1 MSVEKDKENLEK
13 LFLKSNEKDIFA
25 KIQERHSIKFFLGNL
40 LNEELFLKKGI
51 LEVLILAIQY
61 NKTYV
66 FNETWKKIAQLTNKT
81 YQLEIYREIIKKVLI
96 ECTPES
102 EILKIVC
109 NKVPFSLAEIG
120 MDALYPALKQLK
132 TANLIFFFEKRRLK
146 KQKDLT
152 ESANIIV
159 TAAHAFNDDDL
170 LNYLQKRKVNVFGNN
185 FEHLKMAAI
194 SGKIE
199 KLNYF
204 YAVKSSSFKELID
217 WNKEDIQPHFQSEK
231 WLKSFELKERLSEKL
246 KPKTNKAKITKIKVT
261 KI

>member
-1 MSVEKDKENLEK
+1 MSVEKDKESLEK
-13 LFLKSNEKDIFA
+13 LFLKSNEKNIFA
-25 KIQERHSIKFFLGNL
+25 KIQERHNIKFFLGNL
-40 LNEELFLKKGI
+40 LNEEIYLKNGI
-51 LEVLILAIQY
+51 LEVLNLAVKY
-61 NKTYV
+61 NKIYV
-66 FNETWKKIAQLTNKT
+66 FNETWKKIAHLTSPT

-96 ECTPES
+96 ECTTES

-120 MDALYPALKQLK
+120 MEAIYPAFKQLK

-152 ESANIIV
+152 ESCNDIV
-159 TAAHAFNDDDL
+159 SAAHAFNDDDL
-170 LNYLQKRKVNVFGNN
+170 LNYLEKRKVNVFGNN
-185 FEHLKMAAI
+185 LEHLKKAAI

-204 YAVKSSSFKELID
+204 YGLNNSSFKKMID
-217 WNKEDIQPHFQSEK
+217 WSKEDIQPHEQSEK
-231 WLKSFELKERLSEKL
+231 WLKSLELKEKLSIKL
-246 KPKTNKAKITKIKVT
+246 KPKTTKIKVE